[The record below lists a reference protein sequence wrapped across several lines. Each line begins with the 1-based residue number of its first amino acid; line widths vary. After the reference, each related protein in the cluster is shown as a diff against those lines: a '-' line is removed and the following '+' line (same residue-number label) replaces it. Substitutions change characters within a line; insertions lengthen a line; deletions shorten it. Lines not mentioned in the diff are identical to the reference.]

1 MLLLSDS
8 EKKYINL
15 RKVKISKDGV
25 GWCRA
30 TDRRPSPEPPPGS
43 PTSPSNRCRC
53 QRRRG
58 AAPGKWPGRALA
70 WGNTRITS
78 LVSATSRNPLFRMK
92 LSPIQPLGVVAVAA
106 TCPCRT
112 RGSGGGG
119 GTDGPPH
126 TCTLHHPPS
135 PGRRVDEPHSLHAVV
150 AGIPSIELLLV
161 EL

>member
-1 MLLLSDS
+1 MVAARTVWAGAGPLT
-8 EKKYINL
+8 
-15 RKVKISKDGV
+15 V
-25 GWCRA
+25 GHPLGLPQEAPPVPA
-30 TDRRPSPEPPPGS
+30 TVVVAS
-43 PTSPSNRCRC
+43 
-53 QRRRG
+53 RG
-58 AAPGKWPGRALA
+58 EGPHLGRWPGRALA

-119 GTDGPPH
+119 GTGGPPH